1 MGDGMDLTCYR
12 LRTHTDGG
20 VSGFDDAIEE
30 TDLDRC
36 SSVGPVAIG
45 GARAKLYV
53 APAKPHP
60 PEWAKFLEN
69 AFDAHLDI
77 PRVASAA
84 AVLVVERE
92 RPTGVELLAFTF
104 GYGWNLMKSESF
116 ERGFGLRTSL
126 NVVFEGDTGTGE
138 WDPARLRSVDAKR
151 MGANIL
157 RTRHQVSDVAA
168 LEALDVNSR
177 RDLVNGV
184 TGIPSNRDMWGTRV
198 TGRDAFQ
205 FVWGSLDELGN
216 ICDAVLDAYERTD
229 YQRRFSFIDD
239 FLGVTDPVLRTRL
252 IEEVVGALVGN
263 DTSFLE
269 LAPPE
274 MVDWERVGGFMYH
287 TERRG
292 TSVVRRELRLA
303 EYLATLGKKQDTL
316 SWDRLRQYLVRAVDG
331 SGKDVAKWSIW
342 RCLYGEVALDAEVY
356 VLDDGDFYRVTTNY
370 LDRLNGAL
378 ASIATSKRD
387 LPAWQTDWHED
398 DYNRHAA
405 EGSND
410 LLLLDR
416 KLVRVSSQTSRVEIC
431 DVLSSD
437 GSFIHVKNRGDGSAS
452 LSHLFN
458 QGFVSADLAVGDPEF
473 RAKALERIKHEERE
487 RASRMNDDSFIGR
500 FRPFSE
506 DAVIAGACEVIYAI
520 YTSNKDGDLSSLPFF
535 SKVVLRNMV
544 DELQRRGF
552 KVSYKPISRSKKIT

>member
-1 MGDGMDLTCYR
+1 MDLTCYR
-12 LRTHTDGG
+12 LRTYAGG
-20 VSGFDDAIEE
+20 GLSHFDDVIEE
-30 TDLDRC
+30 ADLETC
-36 SSVGPVAIG
+36 SSVGPVEIG

-60 PEWAKFLEN
+60 PEWAKFLES
-69 AFDAHLDI
+69 AFDTSLDI

-84 AVLVVERE
+84 AVLVVEHEGPRGTE
-92 RPTGVELLAFTF
+92 WLAFTF
-104 GYGWNLMKSESF
+104 GYGWNLIKSESF
-116 ERGFGLRTSL
+116 QRGFGLRTCL

-138 WDPARLRSVDAKR
+138 WDPARLRSVDARR

-184 TGIPSNRDMWGTRV
+184 TGIPSNRDIWGTRV

-205 FVWGSLDELGN
+205 FVWESLDELGR
-216 ICDAVLDAYERTD
+216 ICDTVLDAHQRTD

-252 IEEVVGALVGN
+252 IEEIVGALVGN

-274 MVDWERVGGFMYH
+274 MVDWERVGGFTYH

-292 TSVVRRELRLA
+292 TSVVRRELRLD
-303 EYLATLGKKQDTL
+303 EYVSTLGKKQETL
-316 SWDRLRQYLVRAVDG
+316 SWDRLHQYVVWSVDG
-331 SGKDVAKWSIW
+331 SGKDVTKWSIW
-342 RCLYGEVALDAEVY
+342 RCLYGEVTLDDQVY
-356 VLDDGDFYRVTTNY
+356 VLDDGDFYRVTTDY
-370 LDRLNGAL
+370 LDRLNSDLGN
-378 ASIATSKRD
+378 IPTSDRD

-398 DYNRHAA
+398 DYNRHTA
-405 EGSND
+405 ESSSD

-416 KLVRVSSQTSRVEIC
+416 KLVRVSSQTSPVEIC

-437 GSFIHVKNRGDGSAS
+437 GSFIHVKNHGDGSAS

-473 RAKALERIKHEERE
+473 RAKALERIKEEE
-487 RASRMNDDSFIGR
+487 QGRASRTHDGSFIGK

-506 DAVIAGACEVIYAI
+506 DAAIAGACEIVYAI
-520 YTSNKDGDLSSLPFF
+520 YSSKKDGELSSLPFF
-535 SKVVLRNMV
+535 SKIVLRNMV

-552 KVSYKPISRSKKIT
+552 KVSYKAIPRSKKIT